1 MQCALMARPRATS
14 WSAILLSFTEGDEKA
29 RYNRG
34 HDRLH
39 IFAKAATLR
48 KSPNQVAAAMKMRQT
63 RQPKEPRKI
72 TLRLDAMTYGGDA
85 IGTRLCAPGGAGGKV
100 IFVRG
105 GIAGEWVRAEI
116 VEERDHFARAQVT
129 EVIEP
134 SPERVRPRCPHF
146 GFSASSCGGCT
157 WQHID
162 YAAQLRFKT
171 EIVREQLR
179 RIGKIA
185 DAPVHD
191 ALPSPDVWAYR
202 NHAQFSVTQD
212 GQLGLQAARSN
223 RVTPIK
229 VCHIVQPPIAD
240 FLSRQSVADA
250 SRRVGLARV
259 DVRSSSSQLAVALE
273 QDGRFAQSDTQLEF
287 TVKGVPF
294 RVSAESFF
302 QVNTSL
308 VETLVD
314 LVLDRLDLRGGETV
328 LDAYCGV
335 GLFSRF
341 VAPVAGRVIGIE
353 SSHSAVDDAREN
365 LAPFDHVDL
374 VEGRVEQTLASLDA
388 PMDAAILDPPR
399 AGCGRHVIGAVTDK
413 QIKRLVYVS
422 CDPAT
427 LARDARQLV
436 DRDYRL
442 IDVQPIDMFPHT
454 FHIETVTLWIWNG
467 G

>member
-1 MQCALMARPRATS
+1 MQFASIRSIITAMNKRA
-14 WSAILLSFTEGDEKA
+14 A
-29 RYNRG
+29 
-34 HDRLH
+34 
-39 IFAKAATLR
+39 
-48 KSPNQVAAAMKMRQT
+48 Q
-63 RQPKEPRKI
+63 QPKEYREI

-85 IGTRLCAPGGAGGKV
+85 LGRRDAGGKA

-105 GIAGEWVRAEI
+105 GIAGEFVRAEI
-116 VEERDHFARAQVT
+116 VEERDRFARAQVID
-129 EVIEP
+129 VIEP
-134 SPERVRPRCPHF
+134 SPARVQPRCPHF
-146 GFSASSCGGCT
+146 GLSANSCGGCA

-171 EIVREQLR
+171 DIVREQLR

-185 DAPVHD
+185 DAPVRD

-202 NHAQFSVTQD
+202 NHAQFSVTPD
-212 GQLGLQAARSN
+212 GWLGFQAARSN
-223 RVTPIK
+223 RVTPIE
-229 VCHIVQPPIAD
+229 VCHIVQPPIAEY
-240 FLSRQSVADA
+240 LSQQSVADA
-250 SRRVGLARV
+250 SLCVGVERV
-259 DVRSSSSQLAVALE
+259 DVRAAGSQLAVTLE
-273 QDGRFAQSDTQLEF
+273 RGGQRIATDRWLEF
-287 TVKGVPF
+287 TVKGVPL

-314 LVLDRLDLRGGETV
+314 RVLSWLDLRGGETV

-353 SSHSAVDDAREN
+353 SSHSAVADAREN
-365 LAPFDHVDL
+365 LAQFNHVD
-374 VEGRVEQTLASLDA
+374 VREGWVEQTLALLDA
-388 PMDAAILDPPR
+388 PIDAAILDPPR
-399 AGCGRHVIGAVTDK
+399 AGCGPHVIRAVIDR

-436 DRDYRL
+436 DGGYQL
-442 IDVQPIDMFPHT
+442 MDVQPVDMFPHT
-454 FHIETVTLWIWNG
+454 VHIEMVTLWSRKG
-467 G
+467 GLI

>member
-1 MQCALMARPRATS
+1 MKKRGIIKAMNERPT
-14 WSAILLSFTEGDEKA
+14 
-29 RYNRG
+29 
-34 HDRLH
+34 
-39 IFAKAATLR
+39 
-48 KSPNQVAAAMKMRQT
+48 Q
-63 RQPKEPRKI
+63 PRKERREI

-85 IGTRLCAPGGAGGKV
+85 IGRAGGKA

-105 GIAGEWVRAEI
+105 GIAGELVRAEI

-129 EVIEP
+129 DVIEP
-134 SPERVRPRCPHF
+134 SPERVQPRCPHF
-146 GFSASSCGGCT
+146 GFSANSCGGCT

-171 EIVREQLR
+171 DIVREQLR
-179 RIGKIA
+179 RIGKIV
-185 DAPVHD
+185 DAPVRK

-202 NHAQFSVTQD
+202 NHAQFSVTPD
-212 GQLGLQAARSN
+212 GRLGFQAARSN

-229 VCHIVQPPIAD
+229 VCYIIQPPIAEW
-240 FLSRQSVADA
+240 FA
-250 SRRVGLARV
+250 SAGWMEAGVERM
-259 DVRSSSSQLAVALE
+259 DVRAAGSQLAVTVERGGQGIATD
-273 QDGRFAQSDTQLEF
+273 QRLEF
-287 TVKGVPF
+287 TVKDVPL

-314 LVLDRLDLRGGETV
+314 LVLNRLDLHGGETV

-341 VAPVAGRVIGIE
+341 VAPVAGRVVGIE

-365 LAPFDHVDL
+365 LAQFNHVDL
-374 VEGRVEQTLASLDA
+374 REGWVEQELASIA
-388 PMDAAILDPPR
+388 PPMDAAILDPPR
-399 AGCGRHVIGAVTDK
+399 AGCGPHVIGAVIDK

-436 DRDYRL
+436 DGGYRL
-442 IDVQPIDMFPHT
+442 LDVQPVDMFPHT
-454 FHIETVTLWIWNG
+454 FHIETVTLWSRKEG
-467 G
+467 

>member
-1 MQCALMARPRATS
+1 M
-14 WSAILLSFTEGDEKA
+14 
-29 RYNRG
+29 
-34 HDRLH
+34 
-39 IFAKAATLR
+39 
-48 KSPNQVAAAMKMRQT
+48 AAMKVQQT
-63 RQPKEPRKI
+63 WRPKEQRQI

-85 IGTRLCAPGGAGGKV
+85 LGRAGGKA

-116 VEERDHFARAQVT
+116 VEEHDHFARAQVT

-134 SPERVRPRCPHF
+134 SPKRVQPRCPHF
-146 GFSASSCGGCT
+146 GFNASSCGGCT

-185 DAPVHD
+185 DAPVRET
-191 ALPSPDVWAYR
+191 LPSPDVWAYR
-202 NHAQFSVTQD
+202 NHAQFSVTRD

-229 VCHIVQPPIAD
+229 VCHIVRPPIGE
-240 FLSRQSVADA
+240 FVSRQSVADA
-250 SRRVGLARV
+250 SGRVGVKRV
-259 DVRSSSSQLAVALE
+259 DVRSSGSQLAVTLE
-273 QDGRFAQSDTQLEF
+273 RDGRRAQSDARIEF
-287 TVKGVPF
+287 KVRGVLF

-314 LVLDRLDLRGGETV
+314 LVLNRLDLHGGETV

-341 VAPVAGRVIGIE
+341 VALIAGQVIGIE

-365 LAPFDHVDL
+365 LAQFSHVDL
-374 VEGRVEQTLASLDA
+374 YEGRVEQMLASLDA
-388 PMDAAILDPPR
+388 PIDAAILDPPR
-399 AGCGRHVIGAVTDK
+399 AGCGQNVIGAVADK

-427 LARDARQLV
+427 LARDARRLV
-436 DRDYRL
+436 DRSYRL
-442 IDVQPIDMFPHT
+442 IDVQPVDMFPHT
-454 FHIETVTLWIWNG
+454 FHIETVTLWSWNG

>member
-1 MQCALMARPRATS
+1 MNKRPA
-14 WSAILLSFTEGDEKA
+14 
-29 RYNRG
+29 
-34 HDRLH
+34 
-39 IFAKAATLR
+39 
-48 KSPNQVAAAMKMRQT
+48 P
-63 RQPKEPRKI
+63 QPKEHRKI

-85 IGTRLCAPGGAGGKV
+85 IGRAGGKA
-100 IFVRG
+100 IFARG

-116 VEERDHFARAQVT
+116 VEERDHFARAQVID
-129 EVIEP
+129 VIEP
-134 SPERVRPRCPHF
+134 SPARVQPRCPHF
-146 GFSASSCGGCT
+146 GLSANSCGGCV

-171 EIVREQLR
+171 DIVREQLR

-185 DAPVHD
+185 DAPVRD

-202 NHAQFSVTQD
+202 NHAQFSVTPARRAAKSRN
-212 GQLGLQAARSN
+212 GWLGFQAARSN

-229 VCHIVQPPIAD
+229 VCHIVQPPIAEW
-240 FLSRQSVADA
+240 FA
-250 SRRVGLARV
+250 SAGRMEAGVVRV
-259 DVRSSSSQLAVALE
+259 DVRAAGSQLAVTVERGGQRIATD
-273 QDGRFAQSDTQLEF
+273 QRLEF
-287 TVKGVPF
+287 TVKGVPL

-314 LVLDRLDLRGGETV
+314 RVLNWLDLRGGETV

-353 SSHSAVDDAREN
+353 SSRSAVADAREN
-365 LAPFDHVDL
+365 LAQFNHVD
-374 VEGRVEQTLASLDA
+374 VREGWVEQTLALLDA

-399 AGCGRHVIGAVTDK
+399 AGCGPHVIRAVIDQ
-413 QIKRLVYVS
+413 QIERLIYVS

-436 DRDYRL
+436 DGGYQL
-442 IDVQPIDMFPHT
+442 MDVQPVDMFPHT
-454 FHIETVTLWIWNG
+454 CHIETVTLWSRKEG
-467 G
+467 CYVAHQR